1 MSLVVEQAPGRNDL
15 RRKTAVRERDDERRA
30 SAKHARAL
38 TKDLDRTGE
47 VVDRHA
53 DGRAVE
59 AGVAERQARLLI
71 QIAHEPFRGARIR
84 RQLFPIHPE
93 QNHFALGGLRRQ
105 VTDPAAHEIEDR
117 STRRKV
123 FAIELGDGGDGP
135 VVDVRDE
142 ARTLVEEIVGRLV
155 ESREELRR
163 KRQHGH
169 PCRSPSACGL
179 RVRVRFYS
187 LTMRILVVEDE
198 RKVAS
203 FIRQGL
209 QEDGHAAEIAAD
221 GAAALELVEAAP
233 AYDLVILD
241 LMLPK
246 RDGFEVLKTL
256 RQQRSQTPVLVL
268 TARDSVSDKVRGL
281 DLGADDYLTKPFAFD
296 EFLARV
302 RALLRRGA
310 GQRAPV
316 FKLDDLSL
324 DPATRQVTRGSR
336 RITLTARE
344 YALLEYFLRNVGRVL
359 TRPMIAQHVW
369 GLDFDTESN
378 IIDVYVGYLR
388 RKIDGDGERRL
399 LHTVR
404 GAGYM
409 LGLEA

>member
-1 MSLVVEQAPGRNDL
+1 M
-15 RRKTAVRERDDERRA
+15 
-30 SAKHARAL
+30 
-38 TKDLDRTGE
+38 
-47 VVDRHA
+47 
-53 DGRAVE
+53 
-59 AGVAERQARLLI
+59 
-71 QIAHEPFRGARIR
+71 
-84 RQLFPIHPE
+84 
-93 QNHFALGGLRRQ
+93 
-105 VTDPAAHEIEDR
+105 
-117 STRRKV
+117 
-123 FAIELGDGGDGP
+123 
-135 VVDVRDE
+135 
-142 ARTLVEEIVGRLV
+142 
-155 ESREELRR
+155 
-163 KRQHGH
+163 
-169 PCRSPSACGL
+169 
-179 RVRVRFYS
+179 RFYS
-187 LTMRILVVEDE
+187 LAMRILVVEDE

-209 QEDGHAAEIAAD
+209 QEEGHAVEIAAD
-221 GAAALELVEAAP
+221 GAAALELLEEAP

-324 DPATRQVTRGSR
+324 DPATRQVTRGTR

-344 YALLEYFLRNVGRVL
+344 YALLEYFLRNIGRVL

-388 RKIDGDGERRL
+388 RKIDGEGERRL
-399 LHTVR
+399 LHTMR